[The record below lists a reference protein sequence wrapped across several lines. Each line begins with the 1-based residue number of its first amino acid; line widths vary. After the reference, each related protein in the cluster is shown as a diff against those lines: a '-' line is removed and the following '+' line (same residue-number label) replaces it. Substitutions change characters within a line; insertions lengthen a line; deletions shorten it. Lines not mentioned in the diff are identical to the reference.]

1 MAKAPLP
8 GTARILSAITIVL
21 AGLVFSVPAYAQIET
36 VVVTAERRSEDI
48 QKIPVSVTALTSK
61 DLKAKQVTNFRDL
74 QFHVPS
80 VTYTKSNFGGAQFQI
95 RGITTQ
101 FGLGAAVA
109 QNFDD
114 IFEEAPLLV
123 SGEYYDVDRVEVARG
138 PQSTSYG
145 RAATGGAVNVISTKP
160 NLDDFQARVSVDY
173 GAFGEVKPDGM
184 INIPIIDGQ
193 LGARFAVHGSWH
205 GGYEQNIYLQRGEPD
220 IFKGSEVGGAARDAN
235 SLGVFA
241 ARGTLRWQ
249 PSDDTTID
257 LVADVSFEND
267 RRTRGDKQMCH
278 FDPAG
283 IIGCLPDKLAF
294 EPFNTAAT
302 IGTSLGS
309 AQGVTAALTTA
320 LCVGGPVSGAG
331 LPSGGGCGTVFPQQ
345 IDLAS
350 AQLIGN
356 SIGLCSIAGNG
367 APGDPKGAG
376 AVGQSFLGNKL
387 VPLGPAPGLA
397 VVPQTPAGA
406 TEVTPGRYD
415 IATNPDDGIACTGNH
430 AFVSQDI
437 LKTNTPFNP
446 KYLTSGQ
453 TYIINW
459 SQTITSWLKATID
472 AGLLDAYQFTQQ
484 DFTDSTHENI
494 SSAITQGEHGFDIVF
509 GGRGYPGVGGAGF
522 TPLLNSLGLGAVAT
536 ALSPLESGHN
546 GVLATNANQYDA
558 VYFDQL
564 GEIPI
569 SNIHYTTNR
578 YGNYG
583 GIIDT
588 SNCPVG
594 GPGAPG
600 VAPQKGGGPGPFGWR
615 CGTLLKSSYNIS
627 YDEDYFVSREYTGE
641 VRFQTDFKGPLNFSS
656 GFFYMSEFLENQY
669 WVVANSL
676 DWEAAMLGAFLTP
689 CVQGNCSTRPYVLAM
704 PTFDA
709 EARRFNVQSR
719 SAFLEGTYE
728 FLDDFKFIVGAR
740 FNDDRASFWR
750 AAKCAGGGLFG
761 VNAANPMNTDVN
773 PPFAT
778 AANHQGAAGPCDAT
792 QHIQPDP
799 NAPSANDPIYGGNPP
814 QIAKTDQNLVAGLT
828 SLYPIGS
835 TAVNLPETTKS
846 PTFLT
851 GKSAG
856 VNDIWTGR
864 ASLNWSPKLDWTDQ
878 TLVYV
883 TASVGELA
891 GGVNT
896 PSNGANSTV
905 PIVYKPAIVDAIEF
919 GTKNTLL
926 DNTLTANLTAW
937 YYNYTD
943 YQAVIISNRQG
954 QEFNIPA
961 NLYGLEGEFVWIP
974 TQELAF
980 NLTLSATHSAVGHVF
995 LTDERNLTNN
1005 TPNVILV
1012 RDLLDGQIC
1021 AVQPTANP
1029 DSFPNT
1035 AMAGQAAPAGS
1046 TPGDSDATVHVDNF
1060 YLPQGGNPAVDAPF
1074 GIPLVNYGLCT
1085 GPGSVAEKGLRI
1097 KGFEYTPAINPKT
1110 GKPIPG
1116 LFDGSGITRDLHG
1129 NQLPQ
1134 VPFAQVGIGAQYTFH
1149 IDNFNLVPRLDYYW
1163 QSHMESRIW
1172 NDPVIDRMGAW
1183 DVMNAQLQLTQPDS
1197 KWFVQAFVKNVFDKH
1212 NPTGQYLQD
1221 PAAGTYTNVFS
1232 EDPRIFGFSLG
1243 DSW

>member
-1 MAKAPLP
+1 MARMRLP
-8 GTARILSAITIVL
+8 GLGTSLFALSALVAAIVYAL
-21 AGLVFSVPAYAQIET
+21 PAYAQIET
-36 VVVTAERRSEDI
+36 VVVTAERKSEDI

-114 IFEEAPLLV
+114 VFLEAPLLV
-123 SGEYYDVDRVEVARG
+123 TGEYYDVDRVEVARG

-160 NLDDFQARVSVDY
+160 DLDNFQARASIDY
-173 GAFGEVKPDGM
+173 GAFNEVKPDAM
-184 INIPIIDGQ
+184 INVPIIDGQ
-193 LGARFAVHGSWH
+193 LGFRLALHGSWH
-205 GGYEQNIYLQRGEPD
+205 SGYEQNVYLQLNQPD
-220 IFKGSEVGGAARDAN
+220 IFKGSEAGGAEDSAN
-235 SLGVFA
+235 SLGVMSG
-241 ARGTLRWQ
+241 RGSLRWQ
-249 PSDDTTID
+249 PNDDTTID
-257 LVADVSFEND
+257 LVADVQFEND

-283 IIGCLPDKLAF
+283 IIGCLPDKLGF

-309 AQGVTAALTTA
+309 AQGITAALTTA

-345 IDLAS
+345 VALAS

-367 APGDPKGAG
+367 AAGDPQGAG
-376 AVGQSFLGNKL
+376 AVGQSFLGFKF
-387 VPLGPAPGLA
+387 VPAGPAPGLA

-406 TEVTPGRYD
+406 TEATPGVYN
-415 IATNPDDGIACTGNH
+415 IGTNPNSPCTGNH

-437 LKTNTPFNP
+437 LKTNTPFSP
-446 KYLTSGQ
+446 KYLTAGQ
-453 TYIINW
+453 IYLMNW
-459 SQTITSWLKATID
+459 SQTITSWLKATTDI
-472 AGLLDAYQFTQQ
+472 GLATGYQFTQQ

-494 SSAITQGEHGFDIVF
+494 GPEITQGEQGFDIVF
-509 GGRGYPGVGGAGF
+509 GGRGYPGVGGTSGQSTLAAVNALGIP
-522 TPLLNSLGLGAVAT
+522 TASLPAALQT
-536 ALSPLESGHN
+536 ALTGQSIGALAHN
-546 GVLATNANQYDA
+546 APAYDA

-564 GEIPI
+564 GELPI
-569 SNIHYTTNR
+569 SNVHYTTNR
-578 YGNYG
+578 FGNYG
-583 GIIDT
+583 GIVDT
-588 SNCPVG
+588 SHCRNG
-594 GPGAPG
+594 GAG
-600 VAPQKGGGPGPFGWR
+600 QGPFGWQ
-615 CGTLLKSSYNIS
+615 CGILLKSAYNIS

-641 VRFQTDFKGPLNFSS
+641 VRLQTDFKGPLNFSS

-689 CVQGNCSTRPYVLAM
+689 CVQGKCSLRPYVLAM

-728 FLDDFKFIVGAR
+728 FLDDFKFILGAR

-761 VNAANPMNTDVN
+761 VNAANPMPN
-773 PPFAT
+773 AS
-778 AANHQGAAGPCDAT
+778 GPCDGT

-799 NAPSANDPIYGGNPP
+799 NAPIASDPVYGGNPP
-814 QIAKTDQNLVAGLT
+814 TAATTDQNLVAGLT

-835 TAVNLPETTKS
+835 TQVFLKTTTKS
-846 PTFLT
+846 PTFIT

-856 VNDIWTGR
+856 VNDLWTGR

-878 TLVYV
+878 TLLYV

-896 PSNGANSTV
+896 PNNGAQSIV
-905 PIVYKPAIVDAIEF
+905 PTVYKPAVVDALEV

-926 DNTLTANLTAW
+926 DNSLTANLTAW

-943 YQAVIISNRQG
+943 YQAVVIANRQAL
-954 QEFNIPA
+954 ELNIPA
-961 NLYGLEGEFVWIP
+961 NLYGLEGEFLWAP
-974 TQELAF
+974 MQDLAF

-995 LTDERNLTNN
+995 LQDERNPTNN
-1005 TPNVILV
+1005 QHGVTLV

-1021 AVQPTANP
+1021 AVTVAPGNP
-1029 DSFPNT
+1029 KGLDLTLNGG
-1035 AMAGQAAPAGS
+1035 AGPS
-1046 TPGDSDATVHVDNF
+1046 PGDSNSTYHVNNF

-1074 GIPLVNYGLCT
+1074 GIPLANYGLCT
-1085 GPGSVAEKGLRI
+1085 GPGSVAQKDLLAH
-1097 KGFEYTPAINPKT
+1097 GFDYTFAINPKT
-1110 GKPIPG
+1110 GKPVPAPA
-1116 LFDGSGITRDLHG
+1116 GSGSLSPDGFLHDGTGIARDLHG

-1149 IDNFNLVPRLDYYW
+1149 LDDISLVPRIDYYW

-1183 DVMNAQLQLTQPDS
+1183 DVMNAQVQLSQADA
-1197 KWFVQAFVKNVFDKH
+1197 KWYVQAFVKNVFDKH

-1232 EDPRIFGFSLG
+1232 EDPRTFGFSIG
-1243 DSW
+1243 DAW